1 MQQPGLSTKLTGAVL
16 VVALHGLLIAGLLF
30 MDMAPGVVRLIEQTP
45 HETEMVL
52 PLPPLPQKS
61 TALVKGPERNGAA
74 SVVSPD
80 TASPFFPPP
89 ASAAALG
96 EVLFGCTPDNLRNL
110 TREQQ
115 EKCLKLAGGRYAM
128 MRDGLPVIAK
138 PPGPEWEGLRNSDLR
153 ARERGT
159 SDPCMAAKATG
170 TECIHEILFGKTL
183 W

>member
-1 MQQPGLSTKLTGAVL
+1 MQRPGFSSRLTGFVL
-16 VVALHGLLIAGLLF
+16 VVGLHGLLIAGLLS
-30 MDMAPGVVRLIEQTP
+30 MRLAPAALWLAPAAP

-61 TALVKGPERNGAA
+61 TALVKGLERNGAGSA
-74 SVVSPD
+74 VSPD
-80 TASPFFPPP
+80 TASPYFSPS

-96 EVLFGCTPDNLRNL
+96 AVLFGCTPDNLRNL

-128 MRDGLPVIAK
+128 MKDGLPVSVK

-153 ARERGT
+153 ARERNT
-159 SDPCMAAKATG
+159 ADPCMAAKATG